1 MKLLKNILI
10 NDPQSEFHQ
19 KRINVAIERDTIV
32 ELNGNSGEEIDASK
46 WTLSPGWMDMMA
58 NFCDPGFE
66 WKETMQSG
74 LNAAARGGFSDV
86 GLVSG
91 NDNSVVN
98 KSQVEYLLNKAQ
110 HHSVQVHPIGNLS
123 QDKGLS
129 EMYDMQKSGA
139 VAFYDNKHFVSSG
152 LMSRAL
158 LYAKNFSG
166 KIFSYPQDESFGKG
180 MVNEGN
186 ASLRTGLKAN
196 PNLAEEMIVQRDL
209 FLTEYHQ
216 TSIHFSLISS
226 AGSLDLI
233 REARKKGLNV
243 TCGVHF
249 AHLIWDE
256 NIMEEFNSLYKIQP
270 VLRSKED
277 KEALWEAV
285 KSGEI
290 NVIVSDHEPQ
300 DIESKKKEFDLA
312 EYGMAGIETLYAHLN
327 ETDQF
332 TDDLLYNCLVKG
344 PREIL
349 GIELP
354 RIEKDASKFTI
365 YSPDSPWTYDTSAS
379 LAWNRPGQN
388 QTFKGGVIQL

>member
-19 KRINVAIERDTIV
+19 KRINVSIDKDTITK
-32 ELNGNSGEEIDASK
+32 LNGSTGEEVDASK
-46 WTLSPGWMDMMA
+46 WTLSPGWMDMMV
-58 NFCDPGFE
+58 NFCDPGYE

-74 LNAAARGGFSDV
+74 LNAAQRGGFTDV

-91 NDNSVVN
+91 NDNSVTN

-110 HHSVQVHPIGNLS
+110 QHSVQVHPIANLS
-123 QDKGLS
+123 HNKGLS

-166 KIFSYPQDESFGKG
+166 KIFSFPHDESFGNG
-180 MVNEGN
+180 MVNEGY
-186 ASLRTGLKAN
+186 ASLKTGLKAN

-209 FLTEYHQ
+209 FLAEYHQ
-216 TSIHFSLISS
+216 ASIHFSLISS
-226 AGSLDLI
+226 AGSLALI
-233 REARKKGLNV
+233 KDARKRGIKV
-243 TCGVHF
+243 TCSVHF
-249 AHLIWDE
+249 AHLVWDE
-256 NIMEEFNSLYKIQP
+256 NIMEEFNSLFKIQP

-285 KSGEI
+285 KSGDI
-290 NVIVSDHEPQ
+290 NAIVSDHEPQ

-327 ETDQF
+327 ETGKFSDE
-332 TDDLLYNCLVKG
+332 LLYKSLIKG
-344 PREIL
+344 PREVL
-349 GIELP
+349 GLTVP
-354 RIEKDASKFTI
+354 KLEKACSKFTI
-365 YSPDSPWTYDTSAS
+365 YTPDSSWTYDSTAS
-379 LAWNRPGQN
+379 LAWNRPGQK
-388 QTFKGGVIQL
+388 QTFRGGVIQL